1 MLKVQALHPADQ
13 ICNILKRIYDCDL
26 TTLTG
31 GNVSVRDDE
40 GVIWVSPTGIDKSDL
55 KRDDIVKILPDD
67 TIAGKWKPTSEYRI
81 HVGIL
86 RTRPEMKAVIHAH
99 SPALVTMSAVHEV
112 PDTTALFPSFQEVGE
127 PGMCEYGMPGTLNLV
142 NCVMDVFRQGY
153 DAAVLKNHAVFLA
166 SRTDLYDAFA
176 RIEQFDFN
184 ARIQLIAEAEGELV
198 SQGSEKMN
206 QLIEKLEAEK
216 RPGTMKRKG
225 YSEKELDVRRTLKL
239 LARRANQK
247 KLFQARFGCISARV
261 DEKTFLISPEYRD
274 NAYIEEGDFVLAE
287 TEQCEEGKTADA
299 YSRLHGLIYGR
310 HPDINAIIMAAPAYA
325 SAYAVT
331 GQEYEVALIPES
343 YGVLRSFTHIS
354 FDEML
359 GDWDQIAEKAGTEH
373 IPFLA
378 LDNVGIMVMG
388 DNPLLT
394 FDKLEVADGTALSI
408 HYAKTSGKKI
418 QAMTA
423 AMKEEQDS
431 QG

>member
-1 MLKVQALHPADQ
+1 
-13 ICNILKRIYDCDL
+13 
-26 TTLTG
+26 
-31 GNVSVRDDE
+31 
-40 GVIWVSPTGIDKSDL
+40 
-55 KRDDIVKILPDD
+55 
-67 TIAGKWKPTSEYRI
+67 
-81 HVGIL
+81 
-86 RTRPEMKAVIHAH
+86 
-99 SPALVTMSAVHEV
+99 
-112 PDTTALFPSFQEVGE
+112 
-127 PGMCEYGMPGTLNLV
+127 
-142 NCVMDVFRQGY
+142 
-153 DAAVLKNHAVFLA
+153 
-166 SRTDLYDAFA
+166 
-176 RIEQFDFN
+176 
-184 ARIQLIAEAEGELV
+184 
-198 SQGSEKMN
+198 
-206 QLIEKLEAEK
+206 
-216 RPGTMKRKG
+216 MKRKG

-274 NAYIEEGDFVLAE
+274 NAYMEEGDFVLAE

-359 GDWDQIAEKAGTEH
+359 GDWDQIAEKAGIEH

-423 AMKEEQDS
+423 AMKKEQDS